1 MELEKMRNLS
11 EDELAREERTAAEQL
26 FRLRFNLKLGQS
38 EGVKRLRGL
47 KKDIAR
53 LKTLARERQLDQA
66 RANTAGKESR

>member
-1 MELEKMRNLS
+1 MELEKMRNLN

-53 LKTLARERQLDQA
+53 LKTLARERQLNQA
-66 RANTAGKESR
+66 RANAAGKESR